1 MAGMAKVYVGEIVES
16 ACIARDRL
24 NETGPLR
31 PKHIRQAVQMLR
43 KQNKIPCARYKKI
56 TFKY

>member
-31 PKHIRQAVQMLR
+31 PKHVRQGGQAVQMLR
-43 KQNKIPCARYKKI
+43 KQNKIPCGR
-56 TFKY
+56 